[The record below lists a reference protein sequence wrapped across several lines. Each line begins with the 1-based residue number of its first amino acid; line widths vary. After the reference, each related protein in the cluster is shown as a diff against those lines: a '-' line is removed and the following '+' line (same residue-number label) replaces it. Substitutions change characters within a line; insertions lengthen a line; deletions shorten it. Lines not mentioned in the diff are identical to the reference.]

1 MGFSLYNLF
10 KAGLL
15 CSNAVAILHPKRFL
29 SKFGYDKADPLGG
42 ASLRNQTVGF
52 LSAVSYLKIPLI
64 IINCLVIIMEIVA
77 G

>member
-15 CSNAVAILHPKRFL
+15 STNAVAILHPKRFL
-29 SKFGYDKADPLGG
+29 SKFGYDRLNP
-42 ASLRNQTVGF
+42 ASEAAFQNQIVAF
-52 LSAVSYLKIPLI
+52 LQACAFLKLPLI
-64 IINCLVIIMEIVA
+64 IINILVIVLEIIA